1 MLKLHLETISPY
13 SKIVTVKNDTKQ
25 NSNMTGCINF
35 KRGAAFPQPEFNDI
49 INKKQILNDEISAI
63 YKKDRK
69 IISENFMGEIKD
81 EQKFSGYGY
90 YLYLKENNN
99 EQTELYNYL
108 ESLNSRKLKKD
119 YKNFYQNNLMSA
131 YKVKDNKVRYLDNNT
146 NKKISAIPVDEY
158 IEKELDNYFI
168 NKMQVKTSEDS
179 APTGEYLDT
188 EFAQKRLKS
197 FLSLFKGNPL
207 FMTNSAIQ
215 QVFGILNLELDNVNK
230 NEYDFI
236 YKNLDDLSEALYTN
250 DAELLLNSWSNIRK
264 STIDFYKNS
273 YLKEIC
279 KEKDEKIERL
289 NNFLNSSNYKILN
302 TNNKLAILFEYR
314 GSGELTLSEK
324 VFLIDKYHQA
334 EQDRKSYGID
344 MLDFLA
350 NSPANNKIRKQIV
363 KNLIESQ
370 EFANKNFTEIKKL
383 FVKDIKYKE
392 YNSNL
397 FDTKIN
403 NENIVDAV
411 LKNIDESLI
420 DLPQQNKVDYLSEI
434 AEEDIAKILEKLRTQ
449 WLKDKFVESL
459 NFESDKYDMSKQTD
473 LLISALTV
481 NHNGKNIPINEFLD
495 DAFKTIYGSNA
506 DLKKISDDIL
516 KYEKSNNKNL
526 AGLFIKNKEQYD
538 AIMSQLQSIVTT
550 LSKNNASSEAYFLKI
565 SKELDKLE
573 MNCPWLK
580 PQVKDTR
587 SVMEKIRDG
596 LFNEKNI
603 IPLAA
608 SGNIIS
614 HSLLTAGAATMQT
627 SGVEPHG
634 LACGAI
640 LMLLGY
646 ASLIGI
652 NVYHEFKRSK

>member
-1 MLKLHLETISPY
+1 MLKLHTETITPY
-13 SKIVTVKNDTKQ
+13 AKIATAKTNTKQ

-35 KRGAAFPQPEFNDI
+35 KGAAAFPQPEFNDI

-81 EQKFSGYGY
+81 EQKFFGYGY

-108 ESLNSRKLKKD
+108 KSLNSRKLEKD
-119 YKNFYQNNLMSA
+119 YKNFYQNNLISA
-131 YKVKDNKVRYLDNNT
+131 YKVKDNKVHYLDNNT

-168 NKMQVKTSEDS
+168 NKMQVETSEDN
-179 APTGEYLDT
+179 ALTGEYLDT

-197 FLSLFKGNPL
+197 FLSLFKENPL

-250 DAELLLNSWSNIRK
+250 DTELLLNSWSNIRK

-302 TNNKLAILFEYR
+302 SNNKLAILFEYR

-370 EFANKNFTEIKKL
+370 EFANENFTEIKKL

-397 FDTKIN
+397 FDAKIN
-403 NENIVDAV
+403 NENIVDAI

-420 DLPQQNKVDYLSEI
+420 DLPQQNKIDYLSEI

-495 DAFKTIYGSNA
+495 DAIKTIYGSNS
-506 DLKKISDDIL
+506 DLKKISEDIL
-516 KYEKSNNKNL
+516 EYEKANNKNL
-526 AGLFIKNKEQYD
+526 KGLFIKNKEQYD
-538 AIMSQLQSIVTT
+538 AIMSQLQSVITT

-587 SVMEKIRDG
+587 SMLEKIRDG
-596 LFNEKNI
+596 VFNSKT
-603 IPLAA
+603 LMS
-608 SGNIIS
+608 SGFALNALLGMS
-614 HSLLTAGAATMQT
+614 HTLTKTG
-627 SGVEPHG
+627 EPTLMTFG
-634 LACGAI
+634 TI
-640 LMLLGY
+640 LMLLCHAKNAHSSY
-646 ASLIGI
+646 QNSYKYIGGK
-652 NVYHEFKRSK
+652 NV

>member
-1 MLKLHLETISPY
+1 
-13 SKIVTVKNDTKQ
+13 
-25 NSNMTGCINF
+25 
-35 KRGAAFPQPEFNDI
+35 
-49 INKKQILNDEISAI
+49 
-63 YKKDRK
+63 
-69 IISENFMGEIKD
+69 MGKIKD

-90 YLYLKENNN
+90 YLYLKKNNN

-108 ESLNSRKLKKD
+108 KSLNSRKLEKD
-119 YKNFYQNNLMSA
+119 YKNFYQNSLMSA

-168 NKMQVKTSEDS
+168 NKMQVKTSEDN
-179 APTGEYLDT
+179 ALTGEYLDT

-197 FLSLFKGNPL
+197 FLSLFKENPL
-207 FMTNSAIQ
+207 FMTNAAIQ

-250 DAELLLNSWSNIRK
+250 DAELLLNSWSNIKK

-302 TNNKLAILFEYR
+302 SNNKLAILFEYR

-324 VFLIDKYHQA
+324 VFLIDKYQQA

-370 EFANKNFTEIKKL
+370 EFANENFTEIKKL

-397 FDTKIN
+397 FDAKIN
-403 NENIVDAV
+403 NENIVDAI

-420 DLPQQNKVDYLSEI
+420 DLPQQNKIDYLSEI

-495 DAFKTIYGSNA
+495 DAIKTIYGSNS
-506 DLKKISDDIL
+506 DLKKISEDIL
-516 KYEKSNNKNL
+516 EYEKANNKNL
-526 AGLFIKNKEQYD
+526 KGLFIKNKEQYD
-538 AIMSQLQSIVTT
+538 AIMSQLQSVITT

-587 SVMEKIRDG
+587 SMLEKIRDG
-596 LFNEKNI
+596 VFNSKT
-603 IPLAA
+603 LMS
-608 SGNIIS
+608 SGFALNALLGMS
-614 HSLLTAGAATMQT
+614 HTLTKTG
-627 SGVEPHG
+627 EPTLMTFG
-634 LACGAI
+634 TI
-640 LMLLGY
+640 LMLLCHAKNAHSSY
-646 ASLIGI
+646 QNSYKYIGGK
-652 NVYHEFKRSK
+652 NV

>member
-13 SKIVTVKNDTKQ
+13 SKIVTVKTNTKQ

-35 KRGAAFPQPEFNDI
+35 KGDVTFSQPAFNDI

-63 YKKDRK
+63 YKKDRE
-69 IISENFMGEIKD
+69 IISENFMGKIKN

-90 YLYLKENNN
+90 YLYLKKNNN

-108 ESLNSRKLKKD
+108 KSLNSRKLEKD
-119 YKNFYQNNLMSA
+119 YKNFYQNSLMSA

-168 NKMQVKTSEDS
+168 NKMQVETSEGN
-179 APTGEYLDT
+179 ALTGEYLDT

-197 FLSLFKGNPL
+197 FLSLFKENPL

-250 DAELLLNSWSNIRK
+250 DAELLLNSWSNIKK

-302 TNNKLAILFEYR
+302 SNNKLAILFEYR

-324 VFLIDKYHQA
+324 VFLIDKYQQA

-370 EFANKNFTEIKKL
+370 EFANENFTEIKKL

-397 FDTKIN
+397 FDAKIN
-403 NENIVDAV
+403 NENIVDAI
-411 LKNIDESLI
+411 LKNIDES
-420 DLPQQNKVDYLSEI
+420 DYLSEI

-495 DAFKTIYGSNA
+495 DAIKTIYGSNS
-506 DLKKISDDIL
+506 DLKKISEDIL
-516 KYEKSNNKNL
+516 EYEKANNKNL
-526 AGLFIKNKEQYD
+526 KGLFIKNKEQYD
-538 AIMSQLQSIVTT
+538 AIMSQLQSVITT

-587 SVMEKIRDG
+587 SMLEKIRDG
-596 LFNEKNI
+596 VFNSKT
-603 IPLAA
+603 LMS
-608 SGNIIS
+608 SGFALNALLGMS
-614 HSLLTAGAATMQT
+614 HTLTKTG
-627 SGVEPHG
+627 EPTLMTFG
-634 LACGAI
+634 TI
-640 LMLLGY
+640 LMLLCHAKNAHSSY
-646 ASLIGI
+646 QNS
-652 NVYHEFKRSK
+652 

>member
-1 MLKLHLETISPY
+1 MLKLHTETITPY
-13 SKIVTVKNDTKQ
+13 AKIATAKTNTKQ

-35 KRGAAFPQPEFNDI
+35 KGGAAFPQPEFNDI

-81 EQKFSGYGY
+81 EQKFFGYGY

-108 ESLNSRKLKKD
+108 KSLNSRKLEKD
-119 YKNFYQNNLMSA
+119 YKNFYQNNLISA
-131 YKVKDNKVRYLDNNT
+131 YKVKDNKVHYLDNNT

-158 IEKELDNYFI
+158 IEKELDNFFI
-168 NKMQVKTSEDS
+168 NKMQVKTTEDNV
-179 APTGEYLDT
+179 TTDEYLDT
-188 EFAQKRLKS
+188 EFAQKRLNS
-197 FLSLFKGNPL
+197 FLSLFKENPL

-250 DAELLLNSWSNIRK
+250 DTELLLNSWSNIRK

-302 TNNKLAILFEYR
+302 SNNKLAILFEYR

-324 VFLIDKYHQA
+324 VFLIDKYQQA

-370 EFANKNFTEIKKL
+370 EFANENFTEIKKL
-383 FVKDIKYKE
+383 FVKDIEYKE

-420 DLPQQNKVDYLSEI
+420 ELPQKNKVDYLSEI
-434 AEEDIAKILEKLRTQ
+434 AEEDIVKILEKLRTQ

-495 DAFKTIYGSNA
+495 DAVKTIYGANA
-506 DLKKISDDIL
+506 DLKKISEDIL
-516 KYEKSNNKNL
+516 KYEKANNKNL

-538 AIMSQLQSIVTT
+538 AIMSQLQSVITT

-587 SVMEKIRDG
+587 SVMEKLKDG
-596 LFNEKNI
+596 IWNKHNVIPSVFIYNILSCASSCGEPHTMSLAQIVLFIFYGFNIMKNI
-603 IPLAA
+603 
-608 SGNIIS
+608 N
-614 HSLLTAGAATMQT
+614 
-627 SGVEPHG
+627 
-634 LACGAI
+634 
-640 LMLLGY
+640 
-646 ASLIGI
+646 
-652 NVYHEFKRSK
+652 NEFRKA

>member
-13 SKIVTVKNDTKQ
+13 SKIVTVKTNTKQ

-35 KRGAAFPQPEFNDI
+35 KGDVTFSQPAFNDI
-49 INKKQILNDEISAI
+49 INKKQILNDEISTI
-63 YKKDRK
+63 YKKDRE
-69 IISENFMGEIKD
+69 IISENFMGKIKN

-90 YLYLKENNN
+90 YLYLKKNNN

-108 ESLNSRKLKKD
+108 KSLNSRKLEKD
-119 YKNFYQNNLMSA
+119 YKNFYQNSLMSA

-168 NKMQVKTSEDS
+168 NKMQVKTSEDN
-179 APTGEYLDT
+179 APTREYLDT

-197 FLSLFKGNPL
+197 FLSLFKENPL

-250 DAELLLNSWSNIRK
+250 DTDLLLNSWSNIKK

-279 KEKDEKIERL
+279 KEKDEKIDRL

-302 TNNKLAILFEYR
+302 SNNKLAILFEYR

-324 VFLIDKYHQA
+324 VFLIDKYQQA

-370 EFANKNFTEIKKL
+370 EFANENFTEIKKL

-397 FDTKIN
+397 FDAKIN
-403 NENIVDAV
+403 NENIVDAI

-420 DLPQQNKVDYLSEI
+420 DLPQKNKVDYLSEI

-495 DAFKTIYGSNA
+495 DAIKTIYGSNS
-506 DLKKISDDIL
+506 DLKKISEDIL
-516 KYEKSNNKNL
+516 EYEKANNKNL
-526 AGLFIKNKEQYD
+526 KGLFIKNKEQYD
-538 AIMSQLQSIVTT
+538 AIMSQLQSVITT

-565 SKELDKLE
+565 SKELDRLE

-587 SVMEKIRDG
+587 STLEKIRDG
-596 LFNEKNI
+596 VFNSRT
-603 IPLAA
+603 LM
-608 SGNIIS
+608 SGGFALNALLSIS
-614 HSLLTAGAATMQT
+614 HTLTKTG
-627 SGVEPHG
+627 EPT
-634 LACGAI
+634 LMTFGAI
-640 LMLLGY
+640 MMLLCHAKNAY
-646 ASLIGI
+646 SSYQNSYKYIGGK
-652 NVYHEFKRSK
+652 NV

>member
-1 MLKLHLETISPY
+1 
-13 SKIVTVKNDTKQ
+13 
-25 NSNMTGCINF
+25 
-35 KRGAAFPQPEFNDI
+35 
-49 INKKQILNDEISAI
+49 
-63 YKKDRK
+63 
-69 IISENFMGEIKD
+69 
-81 EQKFSGYGY
+81 
-90 YLYLKENNN
+90 
-99 EQTELYNYL
+99 
-108 ESLNSRKLKKD
+108 
-119 YKNFYQNNLMSA
+119 MSA
-131 YKVKDNKVRYLDNNT
+131 YKVKDNKARYLDKNT
-146 NKKISAIPVDEY
+146 DKKISAIPVDEY

-168 NKMQVKTSEDS
+168 NKMQVKTSEDN

-197 FLSLFKGNPL
+197 FLSLFKENPL
-207 FMTNSAIQ
+207 FMTNAAIQ

-302 TNNKLAILFEYR
+302 SNNKLAILFEYR

-324 VFLIDKYHQA
+324 VFLIDKYQQA

-370 EFANKNFTEIKKL
+370 EFANENFTEIKKL

-397 FDTKIN
+397 FDAKIN
-403 NENIVDAV
+403 NENIVDAI

-420 DLPQQNKVDYLSEI
+420 DLPQQNKIDYLSEI
-434 AEEDIAKILEKLRTQ
+434 AEEDIVKILEKLRTQ
-449 WLKDKFVESL
+449 WLKDKFIESL

-495 DAFKTIYGSNA
+495 DAIKTIYGSNS
-506 DLKKISDDIL
+506 DLKKISEDIL
-516 KYEKSNNKNL
+516 EYEKANNKNL
-526 AGLFIKNKEQYD
+526 KGLFIKNKDQYD
-538 AIMSQLQSIVTT
+538 AIMSQLQSVITT

-587 SVMEKIRDG
+587 SMLEKIRDG
-596 LFNEKNI
+596 VFNMNNIFPSTFLYKTISAFSISGEPVSMIIGQLLLIFLYGSSIYKNI
-603 IPLAA
+603 
-608 SGNIIS
+608 N
-614 HSLLTAGAATMQT
+614 
-627 SGVEPHG
+627 
-634 LACGAI
+634 
-640 LMLLGY
+640 
-646 ASLIGI
+646 
-652 NVYHEFKRSK
+652 NEFKRS

>member
-1 MLKLHLETISPY
+1 
-13 SKIVTVKNDTKQ
+13 
-25 NSNMTGCINF
+25 
-35 KRGAAFPQPEFNDI
+35 
-49 INKKQILNDEISAI
+49 
-63 YKKDRK
+63 
-69 IISENFMGEIKD
+69 
-81 EQKFSGYGY
+81 
-90 YLYLKENNN
+90 
-99 EQTELYNYL
+99 
-108 ESLNSRKLKKD
+108 
-119 YKNFYQNNLMSA
+119 
-131 YKVKDNKVRYLDNNT
+131 
-146 NKKISAIPVDEY
+146 
-158 IEKELDNYFI
+158 
-168 NKMQVKTSEDS
+168 
-179 APTGEYLDT
+179 
-188 EFAQKRLKS
+188 
-197 FLSLFKGNPL
+197 
-207 FMTNSAIQ
+207 MTNSAIQ
-215 QVFGILNLELDNVNK
+215 QVFGILNLELDKVNK

-250 DAELLLNSWSNIRK
+250 DTDLLLNSWSNIRK
-264 STIDFYKNS
+264 STMDFYKNS

-289 NNFLNSSNYKILN
+289 NNFLNGSNYKILN
-302 TNNKLAILFEYR
+302 SNNKLAILFEYR

-324 VFLIDKYHQA
+324 VFLIDKYQQA

-363 KNLIESQ
+363 KNLFESQ
-370 EFANKNFTEIKKL
+370 EFANENFTEIKKL

-420 DLPQQNKVDYLSEI
+420 YLPQQNKVDYLSEI
-434 AEEDIAKILEKLRTQ
+434 VEEDIAKILEKLRTQ
-449 WLKDKFVESL
+449 WLKDKFVEAL

-495 DAFKTIYGSNA
+495 DAFKTIYGANT
-506 DLKKISDDIL
+506 DLKKISENIFE
-516 KYEKSNNKNL
+516 YEKANNKNL

-573 MNCPWLK
+573 MNCPWLQ

-587 SVMEKIRDG
+587 STLEKIKDG
-596 LFNEKNI
+596 VFNSKT
-603 IPLAA
+603 LMS
-608 SGNIIS
+608 SGFALNALLGMS
-614 HSLLTAGAATMQT
+614 HTLTKTG
-627 SGVEPHG
+627 EPT
-634 LACGAI
+634 LMTLGAI
-640 LMLLGY
+640 IMLFCHAKNTY
-646 ASLIGI
+646 SSYQNSYKYIGGK
-652 NVYHEFKRSK
+652 NV

>member
-13 SKIVTVKNDTKQ
+13 SKIVTVKTNTKQ

-35 KRGAAFPQPEFNDI
+35 KGDVTFSQPAFNDI

-63 YKKDRK
+63 YKKDRE
-69 IISENFMGEIKD
+69 IISENFMGKIKN

-90 YLYLKENNN
+90 YLYLKKNNN

-108 ESLNSRKLKKD
+108 KSLNSRKLEKD
-119 YKNFYQNNLMSA
+119 YKNFYQNSLMSA

-168 NKMQVKTSEDS
+168 NKMQVKTSEDN
-179 APTGEYLDT
+179 ALTGEYLDT

-197 FLSLFKGNPL
+197 FLSLFKENPL

-250 DAELLLNSWSNIRK
+250 DAELLLNSWSNIKK

-302 TNNKLAILFEYR
+302 SNNKLAILFEYR

-324 VFLIDKYHQA
+324 VFLIDKYQQA

-370 EFANKNFTEIKKL
+370 EFANENFTEIKKL

-397 FDTKIN
+397 FDAKIN
-403 NENIVDAV
+403 NENIVDAI

-420 DLPQQNKVDYLSEI
+420 DLPQQNKIDYLSEI

-495 DAFKTIYGSNA
+495 DAIKTIYGSNS
-506 DLKKISDDIL
+506 DLKKISEDIL
-516 KYEKSNNKNL
+516 EYEKANNKNL
-526 AGLFIKNKEQYD
+526 KGLFIKNKEQYD
-538 AIMSQLQSIVTT
+538 AIMSQLQSVITT

-587 SVMEKIRDG
+587 SMLEKIRDG
-596 LFNEKNI
+596 VFNSKT
-603 IPLAA
+603 LMS
-608 SGNIIS
+608 SGFALNALLGMS
-614 HSLLTAGAATMQT
+614 HTLTKTG
-627 SGVEPHG
+627 EPTLMTFG
-634 LACGAI
+634 TI
-640 LMLLGY
+640 LMLLCHAKNAHSSY
-646 ASLIGI
+646 QNSYKYIGGK
-652 NVYHEFKRSK
+652 NV

>member
-1 MLKLHLETISPY
+1 MH
-13 SKIVTVKNDTKQ
+13 
-25 NSNMTGCINF
+25 
-35 KRGAAFPQPEFNDI
+35 
-49 INKKQILNDEISAI
+49 
-63 YKKDRK
+63 
-69 IISENFMGEIKD
+69 
-81 EQKFSGYGY
+81 
-90 YLYLKENNN
+90 
-99 EQTELYNYL
+99 
-108 ESLNSRKLKKD
+108 
-119 YKNFYQNNLMSA
+119 
-131 YKVKDNKVRYLDNNT
+131 
-146 NKKISAIPVDEY
+146 
-158 IEKELDNYFI
+158 
-168 NKMQVKTSEDS
+168 KMQVKTTEDNV
-179 APTGEYLDT
+179 TTDEYLDT
-188 EFAQKRLKS
+188 EFAQKRLNS
-197 FLSLFKGNPL
+197 FLSSFKENPL
-207 FMTNSAIQ
+207 FMAKPAIQ

-250 DAELLLNSWSNIRK
+250 DSDLLLNSWSNIRK

-302 TNNKLAILFEYR
+302 SNNKLAILFEYR

-363 KNLIESQ
+363 KNMIESQ
-370 EFANKNFTEIKKL
+370 EFANENFTEIKKL

-420 DLPQQNKVDYLSEI
+420 DLPQKNKVDYLSEI
-434 AEEDIAKILEKLRTQ
+434 AEDDIVKILEKLRTQ
-449 WLKDKFVESL
+449 WLKDKFIESL

-495 DAFKTIYGSNA
+495 DAVKTIYGANA
-506 DLKKISDDIL
+506 DLKKISENIFE
-516 KYEKSNNKNL
+516 YEKANNKNL

-538 AIMSQLQSIVTT
+538 AIMSQLQSVITT

-565 SKELDKLE
+565 SKELDRLE

-587 SVMEKIRDG
+587 STLEKIRDG
-596 LFNEKNI
+596 VFNMNNIFPTTFLYKTISAFSISGEPVSMIIGQLLLILLYGSSIYKNI
-603 IPLAA
+603 
-608 SGNIIS
+608 SS
-614 HSLLTAGAATMQT
+614 
-627 SGVEPHG
+627 
-634 LACGAI
+634 
-640 LMLLGY
+640 
-646 ASLIGI
+646 
-652 NVYHEFKRSK
+652 EFKRS

>member
-1 MLKLHLETISPY
+1 MLKLHTETITPY
-13 SKIVTVKNDTKQ
+13 AKIATAKTNTKQ

-35 KRGAAFPQPEFNDI
+35 KGGAAFPQPEFNDI

-90 YLYLKENNN
+90 YLYLKKNNN
-99 EQTELYNYL
+99 DQTELYNYL
-108 ESLNSRKLKKD
+108 KSLNSRKLEKD
-119 YKNFYQNNLMSA
+119 YKNFYQNNLISA
-131 YKVKDNKVRYLDNNT
+131 YKVKDNKVHYLDNNT

-158 IEKELDNYFI
+158 IEKELDNFFI
-168 NKMQVKTSEDS
+168 NKMQVKTTEDNV
-179 APTGEYLDT
+179 TTDEYLDT
-188 EFAQKRLKS
+188 EFAQKRLNS
-197 FLSLFKGNPL
+197 FLSSFKENPL
-207 FMTNSAIQ
+207 FMAKPAIQ

-302 TNNKLAILFEYR
+302 SNNKLAILFEYR

-370 EFANKNFTEIKKL
+370 EFANENFTEIKKL
-383 FVKDIKYKE
+383 FVKDIEYKE

-420 DLPQQNKVDYLSEI
+420 DLPQKNKVDYLSEI
-434 AEEDIAKILEKLRTQ
+434 AEEDIVKILEKLRTQ
-449 WLKDKFVESL
+449 WLKDKFIESL

-495 DAFKTIYGSNA
+495 DAIKTIYGANA
-506 DLKKISDDIL
+506 DLKKISENIFE
-516 KYEKSNNKNL
+516 YEKANNKNL

-538 AIMSQLQSIVTT
+538 AIMSQLQSVITT

-565 SKELDKLE
+565 SKELDRLE

-587 SVMEKIRDG
+587 STLEKLKDG
-596 LFNEKNI
+596 IWNKHNVIPSVFIYNILHCASSCGEPHTMSLAQIVLLIFYGSNIMKNI
-603 IPLAA
+603 
-608 SGNIIS
+608 N
-614 HSLLTAGAATMQT
+614 
-627 SGVEPHG
+627 
-634 LACGAI
+634 
-640 LMLLGY
+640 
-646 ASLIGI
+646 
-652 NVYHEFKRSK
+652 NEFRKA